1 MRVQVALQGFAIQF
15 WASFEPVLSVHD
27 PTPVVHNPIPYVCND
42 QSANCVIN
50 VATLLGGV
58 GGLLL
63 ISGDRSHTRL
73 LFWRQFAS
81 TGLCLSASRAA
92 GRILT
97 STFIRVAKRGRRRST
112 KPAIPKGGRQCAN
125 MLPHWDYLAQRSHRA
140 DRGRR
145 RGVFAA
151 TYLAAR
157 RPVASLAECLGYLY
171 EVITSKYHFLTCH

>member
-1 MRVQVALQGFAIQF
+1 VDFHIGMLMRDCLPTLKVLERERIQF
-15 WASFEPVLSVHD
+15 FLADQGDRNSFM
-27 PTPVVHNPIPYVCND
+27 PIFW
-42 QSANCVIN
+42 QEQ
-50 VATLLGGV
+50 G
-58 GGLLL
+58 
-63 ISGDRSHTRL
+63 RSHTRL
-73 LFWRQFAS
+73 LFWRQFVS

-171 EVITSKYHFLTCH
+171 EVITSKYHFLTLDTIFYIRVRVSRRMA